1 MNRSLIGGSLL
12 FLSLAT
18 SAAGAAQ
25 PTTPQHQVASL
36 ESFGHMLRVTMT
48 AQFVERQDDNVSRG
62 QLSLG
67 SNGKLRWERTAP
79 YQELIIN
86 NGRTAWHV
94 EPDLNHAIRLDQRM
108 VRGWAEVFEPGVA
121 LQHYT
126 STQTGQEVAL
136 RRRADASNEWPDLD
150 ITFNRAG
157 RPVTIVFLGDKSMR
171 VELSGWTRTPKID
184 FNYTPKPGM
193 DIIGQATGDQA

>member
-1 MNRSLIGGSLL
+1 MNRSLTLGSLL
-12 FLSLAT
+12 FLLLPTVSQGADGRPSLGSPNAT
-18 SAAGAAQ
+18 
-25 PTTPQHQVASL
+25 L
-36 ESFGHMLRVTMT
+36 EAFGRQLDGTMT

-67 SNGKLRWERTAP
+67 PNGKLRWERTAP

-126 STQTGQEVAL
+126 STQTGQVVAL

-184 FNYTPKPGM
+184 FNYTPQPGM